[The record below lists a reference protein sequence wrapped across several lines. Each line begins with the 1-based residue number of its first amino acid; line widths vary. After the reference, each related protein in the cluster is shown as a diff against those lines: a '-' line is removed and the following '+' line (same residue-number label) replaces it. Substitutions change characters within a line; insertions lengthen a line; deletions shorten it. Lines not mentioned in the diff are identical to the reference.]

1 MFSFRLYWVDAKLN
15 TVSELNEHIFDNL
28 MKIIWKIHDDMMT
41 YWMIDNSSKVGSCSL
56 DGSYSR
62 TVLYSPSYLRHP
74 FSISVFEVLHLIHLY
89 NHCNIYHWRSQDL
102 MYWTEWDS
110 HRIYE
115 ANKFNGANVTTVT
128 TTSLVSKQTNNIKI
142 KIIEHCLNYHH
153 LQYWSNGIQQNYRL
167 FFLTGPTLNLLCV
180 GR

>member
-1 MFSFRLYWVDAKLN
+1 
-15 TVSELNEHIFDNL
+15 
-28 MKIIWKIHDDMMT
+28 
-41 YWMIDNSSKVGSCSL
+41 MIDNSSKVGSCSL

-128 TTSLVSKQTNNIKI
+128 TTSLVSKQTTSKSKSLNIVSIIITSNSEAMELNKTI
-142 KIIEHCLNYHH
+142 KLPSYRAIANSDCTVHYHPKNPFHNLFPIQII
-153 LQYWSNGIQQNYRL
+153 
-167 FFLTGPTLNLLCV
+167 
-180 GR
+180 

>member
-1 MFSFRLYWVDAKLN
+1 MTILTYTILQLFLQNYQNFQRPQNKLPLSTNVFVQVVLGWCQVEYSKWTESFL
-15 TVSELNEHIFDNL
+15 DNL
-28 MKIIWKIHDDMMT
+28 MMMIWQIPDDMMT

-74 FSISVFEVLHLIHLY
+74 FSISVFEVLDILNLY
-89 NHCNIYHWRSQDL
+89 NHRNIYHWRSQDL

-128 TTSLVSKQTNNIKI
+128 TTSLVSKQTA
-142 KIIEHCLNYHH
+142 
-153 LQYWSNGIQQNYRL
+153 
-167 FFLTGPTLNLLCV
+167 
-180 GR
+180 